1 MSPNQA
7 LVVVAEQ
14 LVEVAQGLF
23 GGGAPGLRACPVL
36 AVQLR
41 EAARDG
47 VLDSSRLVGAGACG
61 QFRTSA
67 TVRWLLILRLMVEGY
82 RPAGRPSIPDINSGS
97 SASRQDARRA
107 DSIRR
112 SLHSAPRFAIAAAC
126 PGVNRRTSRT
136 QTRNSWVGWIR
147 CRLPVMP
154 RLTAA
159 VLPGH
164 RVVAAPPTG
173 PKCRRRLAAARRT
186 PYSPA
191 PFPTGGW

>member
-61 QFRTSA
+61 QFPHQRHGA
-67 TVRWLLILRLMVEGY
+67 LALDIE
-82 RPAGRPSIPDINSGS
+82 AHGR
-97 SASRQDARRA
+97 
-107 DSIRR
+107 
-112 SLHSAPRFAIAAAC
+112 
-126 PGVNRRTSRT
+126 
-136 QTRNSWVGWIR
+136 
-147 CRLPVMP
+147 RLP
-154 RLTAA
+154 AS
-159 VLPGH
+159 G
-164 RVVAAPPTG
+164 
-173 PKCRRRLAAARRT
+173 
-186 PYSPA
+186 
-191 PFPTGGW
+191 